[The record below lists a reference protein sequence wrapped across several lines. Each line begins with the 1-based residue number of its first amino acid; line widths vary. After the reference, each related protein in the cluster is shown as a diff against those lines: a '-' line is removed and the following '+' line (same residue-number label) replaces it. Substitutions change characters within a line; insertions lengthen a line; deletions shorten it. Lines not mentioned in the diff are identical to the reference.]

1 MGFFYRFCWCL
12 VAPIAR
18 LILPTKIVGKQNM
31 PKGRAVL
38 ACNHRSNFD
47 VIVFDVCRY
56 RMPYVLA
63 KHTLFDKKFNAKV
76 LKSFGAIP
84 VNRQDLST
92 TTVRTVLKVLNDDNH
107 LLIFPE
113 GTRKDSLDETV
124 ALKNGMALFA
134 LKTNA
139 PIVPMYMVKKP
150 EFFKMNKIIIGEPIS
165 MEAYAGKRPTKEVL
179 SEVSA
184 KVMDEMWKLK
194 TDYENSLSP
203 KQLAK
208 YNRQLQHTIEKD
220 NKRRA
225 KRERKKLAKEQ
236 KMLKKQ
242 NKEQV

>member
-1 MGFFYRFCWCL
+1 MGFFYRFCWCI

-18 LILPTKIVGKQNM
+18 LLLPTRIIGKQNM
-31 PKGRAVL
+31 VKGRAVL

-63 KHTLFDKKFNAKV
+63 KHTLFEKKFNAKV
-76 LKSFGAIP
+76 LTSFGAIP

-92 TTVRTVLKVLNDDNH
+92 TTVRKVLKVLNEDNH

-113 GTRKDSLDETV
+113 GTRKESLDETE

-139 PIVPMYMVKKP
+139 PIVPMYMVRKP
-150 EFFKMNKIIIGEPIS
+150 EFFKLNKIIIGEPIS
-165 MEAYAGKRPTKEVL
+165 MEAYKGQRPTKEVL
-179 SEVSA
+179 SEISA
-184 KVMDEMWKLK
+184 KVMEAMWSLK

-203 KQLAK
+203 KQLQK
-208 YNRQLQHTIEKD
+208 YQKQLQHTIEKD
-220 NKRRA
+220 NKRRE
-225 KRERKKLAKEQ
+225 RRNRKKLAKEQ
-236 KMLKKQ
+236 KLLKKQ
-242 NKEQV
+242 KKEQN